1 MAPLGEEAEGE
12 EEGEDQD
19 GAQREREL
27 ANQKARIVSEMATLR
42 KLNGQADSDGAS
54 ASGKEDADRR
64 DDDYRREPM
73 PGKKD
78 LQSRPRYAKQ
88 SPRRPLTAASHT
100 NQAPIPRHGASPLKY
115 EAGTPVKP
123 KRTQETRDDLPDP
136 KLGLS
141 DATGRTKQIK
151 PVGLFEVVQQRLSE
165 GLEAAETPDG
175 YLPEGELEFRNHM
188 ASGRLMTCRGNPRCS
203 STG

>member
-1 MAPLGEEAEGE
+1 LAPLGEEAEGE
-12 EEGEDQD
+12 EEGEDQA

-64 DDDYRREPM
+64 DEDYRREPM
-73 PGKKD
+73 PVKAE

-100 NQAPIPRHGASPLKY
+100 NQAPISRHGASPLKH

-141 DATGRTKQIK
+141 DATGRTRQSK

-165 GLEAAETPDG
+165 GLEAAETPEG
-175 YLPEGELEFRNHM
+175 YLPEGEQRYRMEQEP
-188 ASGRLMTCRGNPRCS
+188 GRALKTDDV
-203 STG
+203 